1 MNMIVG
7 EEMIIRTIGE
17 KEKLFLFFKMVQNF
31 EKQIIE
37 MENLKERNTGIM
49 RMVKYI
55 GYQNIKIIFKMERK
69 YDILIMEKL
78 R

>member
-1 MNMIVG
+1 MKYIRQQMNMIVG

-55 GYQNIKIIFKMERK
+55 GY
-69 YDILIMEKL
+69 
-78 R
+78 

>member
-55 GYQNIKIIFKMERK
+55 GY
-69 YDILIMEKL
+69 
-78 R
+78 